1 MFTGLN
7 GVLVRVLIQGVA
19 CRSFDPRSVQTK
31 DYEDAMSC
39 FSATSTQH

>member
-7 GVLVRVLIQGVA
+7 RVLVRVLIQGVL

-31 DYEDAMSC
+31 DYASPLQVRSIKE
-39 FSATSTQH
+39 